1 MGGTQESQHRQREQQ
16 QRELRLLE
24 QFFADRTSTTAEV
37 HGVTSLCESLPDTFA
52 ELAHQYAG
60 LLDRGLERQ
69 VYKVDHKISEG
80 LRLLAE
86 ELGLLKAD
94 PRDVLAIHIRALK
107 AEKCDA
113 ASEKAE
119 AYAEE
124 ARLLVLELMGYLAS
138 YYRNAFL
145 GTAKGKR
152 PMVGGPQNVRG

>member
-1 MGGTQESQHRQREQQ
+1 MR
-16 QRELRLLE
+16 
-24 QFFADRTSTTAEV
+24 
-37 HGVTSLCESLPDTFA
+37 ESLPDSFA

-60 LLDRGLERQ
+60 LLDRGLEQQ

-107 AEKCDA
+107 AKKGDV
-113 ASEKAE
+113 STEKAE

-145 GTAKGKR
+145 STAKGKR
-152 PMVGGPQNVRG
+152 TMVGGPQNGRG

>member
-24 QFFADRTSTTAEV
+24 QFFADRTGTTAEV
-37 HGVTSLCESLPDTFA
+37 HGVTSLCDSLPDTFA

-69 VYKVDHKISEG
+69 VYKVDHRISEG

-86 ELGLLKAD
+86 ELGLLRAD

-107 AEKCDA
+107 EKKHDA
-113 ASEKAE
+113 APEKAE

-145 GTAKGKR
+145 NTIEETQA
-152 PMVGGPQNVRG
+152 NVRKPRSVRG